1 MKPANLFHSHLL
13 GKKSWNVYNVENV
26 ARVRRDEA
34 QAKARE
40 EEDERI
46 MQEVDAERRI
56 KILRGERPPTPPPA
70 PSLPSPE
77 PGARL
82 DRKSTS
88 DAGGFRKRR
97 RVAGEDDTD
106 RDIRY
111 AREEAAQAVAK
122 REELMLASRKADTAQ
137 APILDTAGH
146 INLFPAASAKTQKNS
161 EAEAEAARKKRSYED
176 QYTMRFSN
184 AAGFKETIGQKP
196 WYSSTEQNAT
206 APAPMPEKDVW
217 GNADPRR
224 KERTQ
229 ARMSANDPLAA
240 IKRGVRQLKTT
251 EQERKRWNDEK
262 RRELENLK
270 AEEARQSSRRRRR
283 SPSVDSL
290 DGFKLDAPDREREK
304 DRRSSD
310 RHHRRRRDQSRD
322 RPHHRSR
329 HHSSHRNHRHRHDE
343 RSEAARREKPT
354 EAKNQS

>member
-1 MKPANLFHSHLL
+1 MPLHLL
-13 GKKSWNVYNVENV
+13 GKKSWNVYNVENIE
-26 ARVRRDEA
+26 RVRRDEA

-56 KILRGERPPTPPPA
+56 KILRGEH
-70 PSLPSPE
+70 
-77 PGARL
+77 
-82 DRKSTS
+82 RKSAS

-111 AREEAAQAVAK
+111 AREDAAQAVAK
-122 REELMLASRKADTAQ
+122 REELMLASRKTDTAEV
-137 APILDTAGH
+137 PILDKAGH
-146 INLFPAASAKTQKNS
+146 INLFPVATAKTQKNP

-184 AAGFKETIGQKP
+184 AAGFKETISRKP
-196 WYSSTEQNAT
+196 WYSSAEQNAT
-206 APAPMPEKDVW
+206 APGSMPEKDVW
-217 GNADPRR
+217 GNDDPRR

-229 ARMSANDPLAA
+229 ARLSVDDPLAA

-262 RRELENLK
+262 RRELEALK
-270 AEEARQSSRRRRR
+270 AEEVRRSGHRRRR

-290 DGFKLDAPDREREK
+290 DGFKLDAPDRERDK
-304 DRRSSD
+304 NRRSSD
-310 RHHRRRRDQSRD
+310 RHHRRHRDHSRD
-322 RPHHRSR
+322 RSHHRSH
-329 HHSSHRNHRHRHDE
+329 HHSSHRSHRHGHDR
-343 RSEAARREKPT
+343 RSEGPMREK
-354 EAKNQS
+354 SS

>member
-1 MKPANLFHSHLL
+1 MPLHLL
-13 GKKSWNVYNVENV
+13 GKKSWNVYNVENIE
-26 ARVRRDEA
+26 RVKRDEA

-70 PSLPSPE
+70 PSHLSSDPRS
-77 PGARL
+77 RS
-82 DRKSTS
+82 DWKSG
-88 DAGGFRKRR
+88 DAGGFRKRK

-111 AREEAAQAVAK
+111 AREDAAQAVAK
-122 REELMLASRKADTAQ
+122 REELMLASRKADAAQ
-137 APILDTAGH
+137 APILDKAGH
-146 INLFPAASAKTQKNS
+146 INLFPAAGAKTEKNP
-161 EAEAEAARKKRSYED
+161 EAEAETARKKRSYED

-184 AAGFKETIGQKP
+184 AAGFKETIGRKP
-196 WYSSTEQNAT
+196 WYSSSEQNAT
-206 APAPMPEKDVW
+206 APGAMPEKDVW
-217 GNADPRR
+217 GNEDPRR

-251 EQERKRWNDEK
+251 EQERKRWNDER
-262 RRELENLK
+262 RRELETLK
-270 AEEARQSSRRRRR
+270 AEEARRSSHRRRR
-283 SPSVDSL
+283 SASVDSL
-290 DGFKLDAPDREREK
+290 DRFKLDAPDREREK

-322 RPHHRSR
+322 RSHHRSH
-329 HHSSHRNHRHRHDE
+329 HHSSHRSHRHRHDE
-343 RSEAARREKPT
+343 RSEAPRREKHS
-354 EAKNQS
+354 EVKN

>member
-1 MKPANLFHSHLL
+1 MPLHLL
-13 GKKSWNVYNVENV
+13 GKKSWNVYNADNI

-40 EEDERI
+40 EEDERV

-70 PSLPSPE
+70 PSPLSSE
-77 PGARL
+77 PGVRS

-111 AREEAAQAVAK
+111 AREDAAQAVAK
-122 REELMLASRKADTAQ
+122 REELILASRKADSAQ
-137 APILDTAGH
+137 APILDEAGH
-146 INLFPAASAKTQKNS
+146 INLFPATSAKMEKNH

-184 AAGFKETIGQKP
+184 AAGFKETIDRKP
-196 WYSSTEQNAT
+196 WYSSAEQNAT
-206 APAPMPEKDVW
+206 APGPMPEKDVW
-217 GNADPRR
+217 GNEDPRR

-229 ARMSANDPLAA
+229 ARMSANDPLMA

-262 RRELENLK
+262 RREIENLK
-270 AEEARQSSRRRRR
+270 AEETRQSRRRRRR

-290 DGFKLDAPDREREK
+290 NGFKLDAPDGEREK

-322 RPHHRSR
+322 RSYHRPHHY
-329 HHSSHRNHRHRHDE
+329 SSHRSQRHRHDE
-343 RSEAARREKPT
+343 RSEAPRRVKHS
-354 EAKNQS
+354 EAKNQP